1 MNSRLVFSNIARF
14 LILVLLQIAVLNN
27 IYLGGYLNPFLFVL
41 FIAMLPTNMGRIPMM
56 LVAFFTGL
64 IVDLTTNM
72 LGIHAFTCTAVAFLR
87 GVWLDHIIIHDNNED
102 VETPSLRSV
111 PYQQFG
117 IYLFLLIL
125 IYNMIYFT
133 LLIFN
138 FHDIG
143 QILLSALLGTVVTWV
158 LAILYQT
165 LLLKKNDH

>member
-1 MNSRLVFSNIARF
+1 MSQNAMQVMHARDMQKTSGRQKIFKF
-14 LILVLLQIAVLNN
+14 L
-27 IYLGGYLNPFLFVL
+27 
-41 FIAMLPTNMGRIPMM
+41 
-56 LVAFFTGL
+56 
-64 IVDLTTNM
+64 
-72 LGIHAFTCTAVAFLR
+72 
-87 GVWLDHIIIHDNNED
+87 
-102 VETPSLRSV
+102 S
-111 PYQQFG
+111 QFG

-125 IYNMIYFT
+125 IYNVIYFT